1 VRIPRALKFRK
12 RWLIALVV
20 AIVLGG
26 GAGAWAATRPTK
38 KASAST
44 TAMVAASTGTMRQT
58 VTASGTLA
66 PAIESDLSFAVAG
79 TVTAVPAGVGAKVAK
94 GAVLATVG
102 TGDLQAAVD
111 SAQANLDAANA
122 ALTAASGST
131 AAQLASA
138 QAQVTSAQ
146 SKLADA
152 QASLAAATL
161 RSPIAG
167 TVAAVNITAGDQVSG
182 NGSSASN
189 SGNSGG
195 NGSSGTGT
203 GSSGTGTGSSTS
215 SSSSSTQIVVIST
228 SSWIVDASV
237 GSADLAQLKKGLQ
250 AEITP
255 TDTTNRVFGTVTS
268 IGIVASTSS
277 AGSATFPV
285 TIAITGSPT
294 GLYAGGTANV
304 TIIVKQLQDVL
315 TVPTAAVHTV
325 NGKTVVYQRRNGS
338 QVDTPVTVGAVFG
351 ASTQIVSGLKDGD
364 EVVVTTFGPGG
375 AGGGTRQRTGN
386 GGAIFGGGGGN
397 GGGLPASGAPN
408 GAATTGSTNGGK

>member
-1 VRIPRALKFRK
+1 VRIPRALKYRK

-44 TAMVAASTGTMRQT
+44 TTMVAASTATMRQT

-66 PAIESDLSFAVAG
+66 PSVESDLTFAVAG
-79 TVTAVPAGVGAKVAK
+79 TVTSVPASVGAKVAK

-111 SAQANLDAANA
+111 SAQASLDAANA

-146 SKLADA
+146 SKVADA
-152 QASLAAATL
+152 KASLAAATL

-167 TVAAVNITAGDQVSG
+167 TVAAVNVTAGDQVSG
-182 NGSSASN
+182 NGSSGSN

-203 GSSGTGTGSSTS
+203 GAS
-215 SSSSSTQIVVIST
+215 SSSSSSSAQIVVIST

-237 GSADLAQLKKGLQ
+237 ESADLTQLKKGLQ

-364 EVVVTTFGPGG
+364 QVVVTTFGPGG

-386 GGAIFGGGGGN
+386 GGGIFN
-397 GGGLPASGAPN
+397 GVDTGGLPVGGVPSGRPL
-408 GAATTGSTNGGK
+408 TGSTSGGK

>member
-1 VRIPRALKFRK
+1 MRIPRALKYRK

-44 TAMVAASTGTMRQT
+44 TTMVAASTATMRQT

-66 PAIESDLSFAVAG
+66 PSVESDLTFAIAG
-79 TVTAVPAGVGAKVAK
+79 TVTSVPASVGAKVAK

-111 SAQANLDAANA
+111 SAQASLDAANA

-146 SKLADA
+146 SKVADA
-152 QASLAAATL
+152 NASLAAATL

-167 TVAAVNITAGDQVSG
+167 TVAAVNVTAGDQVSG
-182 NGSSASN
+182 NGSSGSN

-203 GSSGTGTGSSTS
+203 GSSSPS
-215 SSSSSTQIVVIST
+215 SSSSAQIVVIST

-237 GSADLAQLKKGLQ
+237 GSADLTQLKKGLQ

-364 EVVVTTFGPGG
+364 QVVVTTFGPGG

-386 GGAIFGGGGGN
+386 GGGIFN
-397 GGGLPASGAPN
+397 GIDTGGLPVGDVPSGRPL
-408 GAATTGSTNGGK
+408 TGSTSGGK

>member
-1 VRIPRALKFRK
+1 VRIPRALKYRK

-44 TAMVAASTGTMRQT
+44 TTMVAASTATMRQT

-66 PAIESDLSFAVAG
+66 PSVESDLTFAVAG
-79 TVTAVPAGVGAKVAK
+79 TVTSVPASVGAKVAK

-111 SAQANLDAANA
+111 SAQASLDAANA

-146 SKLADA
+146 SKVADA
-152 QASLAAATL
+152 KASLAAATL

-167 TVAAVNITAGDQVSG
+167 TVAAVNVTAGDQVSG
-182 NGSSASN
+182 NGSSGSN

-203 GSSGTGTGSSTS
+203 GAS
-215 SSSSSTQIVVIST
+215 SSSSSSSAQIVVIST
-228 SSWIVDASV
+228 SSWIVDVSV
-237 GSADLAQLKKGLQ
+237 ESADLTQLKKGLQ

-364 EVVVTTFGPGG
+364 QVVVTTFGPGG

-386 GGAIFGGGGGN
+386 GGGIFN
-397 GGGLPASGAPN
+397 GVDTGGLPAGGVPSGRPP
-408 GAATTGSTNGGK
+408 TGSTSGGK

>member
-1 VRIPRALKFRK
+1 VVRIPRALAQRR
-12 RWLIALVV
+12 RWLIVPVV

-26 GAGAWAATRPTK
+26 SAGAWAATRPGK

-44 TAMVAASTGTMRQT
+44 AATVAASTGTARQT

-66 PAIESDLSFAVAG
+66 PAVESDLTFTVAG
-79 TVTAVPAGVGAKVAK
+79 TVTSVPATVGAKVAK

-102 TGDLQAAVD
+102 TSDLQAAAD
-111 SAQANLDAANA
+111 SAQASLDAANA

-131 AAQLASA
+131 DAQVASA

-146 SKLADA
+146 SKLTDA
-152 QASLAAATL
+152 KASLAAATL

-167 TVAAVNITAGDQVSG
+167 TVAEVNVTAGDQVTGSG
-182 NGSSASN
+182 SAGNS
-189 SGNSGG
+189 SGNSS
-195 NGSSGTGT
+195 GSSNGATGSGT
-203 GSSGTGTGSSTS
+203 GSSS
-215 SSSSSTQIVVIST
+215 SSSSSTAHIVVIST
-228 SSWIVDASV
+228 GSWIVDASV

-255 TDTTNRVFGTVTS
+255 TDTTSRVFGTVTS

-325 NGKTVVYQRRNGS
+325 NGKTVVYQRRSGK

-351 ASTQIVSGLKDGD
+351 ATTQILSGLKDGD
-364 EVVVTTFGPGG
+364 EVVVTTFGPTG
-375 AGGGTRQRTGN
+375 GN
-386 GGAIFGGGGGN
+386 GGNNRQRSGNGGGGLFGGGADT
-397 GGGLPASGAPN
+397 GGGLPAGGLPV
-408 GAATTGSTNGGK
+408 TGSTTGGK